1 MPDAPTGPHR
11 SDSDPPPRESKEQPS
26 PLGDASLAL
35 GPVAL
40 AVRDVERT
48 GAFYRE
54 VLGLEPHEGSDATV
68 RYGPR
73 DGEPLVELLP
83 AAVTADPPRGPR
95 RPPGLFHTAILLP
108 TRADLGRWLR
118 QAHAA
123 TGGRLGQADHLV
135 SEAFYLDDPEGNG
148 VEVYRDRPRAEW
160 KRDPADPDRIR
171 MATDPADIEGIVA
184 AAGSEA
190 WQGAPA
196 GTSVGHVHLRVSELG
211 PARAFWCDV
220 LGFEVMATYPGALF
234 LARDGYHHHIGLNTW
249 QSAGQ
254 PPAPDGA
261 PGLQAVRM
269 RLRADVYDTVL
280 GRIEA
285 RGLEHEPESD
295 ERTAVRDP
303 DGLRI
308 DLQRVA

>member
-1 MPDAPTGPHR
+1 MNEMSRDPHPSAADAGRRGSGT
-11 SDSDPPPRESKEQPS
+11 
-26 PLGDASLAL
+26 ASLAL

-40 AVRDVERT
+40 AVRDPERT
-48 GAFYRE
+48 GAFYRQ
-54 VLGLEPHEGSDATV
+54 VLGLEALGGDGDRTL
-68 RYGPR
+68 YGAHG
-73 DGEPLVELLP
+73 GEPVVELRRATAEGP
-83 AAVTADPPRGPR
+83 ASRGPR
-95 RPPGLFHTAILLP
+95 RPPGLFHAAMLLP

-118 QAHAA
+118 HAHAA

-148 VEVYRDRPRAEW
+148 IEVYRDRPRAEW
-160 KRDPADPDRIR
+160 PRDPSDPERLR

-184 AAGSEA
+184 AAGGAPWS
-190 WQGAPA
+190 GAPA
-196 GTSVGHVHLRVSELG
+196 GTTLGHVHLRVSALE

-220 LGFEVMATYPGALF
+220 LGFELMATYPGALF

-261 PGLQAVRM
+261 PGLHAVRIG
-269 RLRADVYDTVL
+269 LRADAYDAVVERL
-280 GRIEA
+280 EAPGVAHEAGPGGR
-285 RGLEHEPESD
+285 
-295 ERTAVRDP
+295 TVRDP

-308 DLQRVA
+308 DLARRS